1 MTEISRDEIDRLY
14 KTLDDGFAGVNARL
28 DRLSGAIGD
37 HATELAVLKDR
48 AHPAAW
54 GGGIGGLMVG
64 LVESVRWM
72 LGR

>member
-1 MTEISRDEIDRLY
+1 MDVSRDEIDRLY

-28 DRLSGAIGD
+28 DRLNGVIGD

-54 GGGIGGLMVG
+54 GGSLGAAVVG
-64 LVESVRWM
+64 LVETLKWLVSK
-72 LGR
+72 